1 MAQKLGRARRGP
13 RHEASKTGTTNR
25 PEMLDRQIS
34 FGDKFRYQV
43 DLLFSRGT
51 SMIVLALVAAT
62 ALIVVLAAT
71 GLALFRLRFGDSGS
85 YGEGMWQAMLRVID
99 PGTMSGAGG
108 AQLATAATLNW
119 SEQMTVGRAT
129 WPWPS

>member
-1 MAQKLGRARRGP
+1 MVD
-13 RHEASKTGTTNR
+13 R
-25 PEMLDRQIS
+25 PIS

-43 DLLFSRGT
+43 DLVFSRGT

-71 GLALFRLRFGDSGS
+71 GLAIFRLRFGDSDA

-99 PGTMSGAGG
+99 PGTM
-108 AQLATAATLNW
+108 
-119 SEQMTVGRAT
+119 
-129 WPWPS
+129 